1 MKKSLVISFSLA
13 LLGVT
18 LPAALA
24 QTADDPAQADT
35 VAWTITSQPQG
46 DVAPGSK
53 LALTL
58 QGTVQEGWHVYGL
71 KQLPDGPTPLLVA
84 LDANPVA
91 VADGAPKA
99 SAPTKLR
106 DPSFGLVTQFY
117 AQPFSVT
124 VPVRIAA
131 HSAAGQQ
138 VIPLSVRF
146 QTCNGR
152 ICQPPKTV
160 HLSASVMVR
169 PE

>member
-1 MKKSLVISFSLA
+1 MNKTLVFAVSSA
-13 LLGVT
+13 LLGLA
-18 LPAALA
+18 LPAASA
-24 QTADDPAQADT
+24 QTADDPAQAAT
-35 VAWTITSQPQG
+35 VSWTVQSQS

-71 KQLPDGPTPLLVA
+71 KQLPDGPTPLFVA

-160 HLSASVMVR
+160 HLSATVSVR
-169 PE
+169 PTP